1 MSGAWEGDADKPMVI
16 DKYTQTRQRWLKEK
30 IVKLVTAG
38 TIRRP
43 PLCPEQGKNTKGK
56 IEWKESRKAGKK
68 EKIREKTKKQKKDNT
83 VSMHQ

>member
-1 MSGAWEGDADKPMVI
+1 MSRAGESDADEPVVVG
-16 DKYTQTRQRWLKEK
+16 KYTQTRQRWLKEK
-30 IVKLVTAG
+30 IVKLVTAS

-43 PLCPEQGKNTKGK
+43 LLCPEQGKNTKGK